1 MFKNFEK
8 MDLTD
13 CQGCCLCCV
22 VTLQS
27 DMIDQISEKIVNYEP
42 EWFDKPN
49 YVFPLKAL
57 LEPLVTILKATGV
70 DEKIEEDL
78 FELS

>member
-1 MFKNFEK
+1 
-8 MDLTD
+8 
-13 CQGCCLCCV
+13 
-22 VTLQS
+22 
-27 DMIDQISEKIVNYEP
+27 MIDQISEKIVNYEP

-57 LEPLVTILKATGV
+57 LEPLVTMLKATGV